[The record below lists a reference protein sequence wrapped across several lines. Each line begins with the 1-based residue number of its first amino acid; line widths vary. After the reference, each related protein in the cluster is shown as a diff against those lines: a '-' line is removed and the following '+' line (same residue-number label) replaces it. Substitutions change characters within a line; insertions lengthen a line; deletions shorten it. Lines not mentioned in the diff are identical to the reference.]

1 MTTQGTS
8 YVRIHCESSQFLSGS
23 QWSQSLRQCVFEGAQ
38 VEDLLT
44 QSTFENH
51 FSTDSANLGWNQILQ
66 SAE

>member
-1 MTTQGTS
+1 MLEFTVSPVNFFQAANGP
-8 YVRIHCESSQFLSGS
+8 
-23 QWSQSLRQCVFEGAQ
+23 QSLRQCVFEGAQ

-51 FSTDSANLGWNQILQ
+51 FSTDSVNLGWNHILQ